1 MCGIV
6 GILQPNVLEYLLN
19 GIKQL
24 QNRGYDSA
32 GLSYLYNDKIHTI
45 KYASTEEKNA
55 ILKLEQNL
63 KEIEH
68 TQNDKIVAGIAH
80 TRWATHGGKT
90 DENSHPHV
98 SYDNMF
104 TLVHN
109 GIIENY
115 DVLKKQCI
123 EQGAIFQSQTDSE
136 VIANLLAISYHKQQE
151 KDVCLALKEVCE
163 QLEGTW
169 ALVIMCKDFPNQL
182 FCTRHGSPL
191 LIGKQSNIAYVVSEQ
206 SAFNNQ
212 IKDYFVLDNHDICH
226 LYYTQDGS
234 NNQIIKCNTQHQYQT
249 KTLTQQNTSFTPEP
263 YSHFME
269 KEIME
274 QVDSSLRAIS
284 LGGRVLSNDCVK
296 LGGLEMHEK
305 ELIDLDHLILLGC
318 GTSYHAGLL
327 GVEYFKELSEFHS
340 VQIFDGADFDIKDV
354 PKTGITGLILL
365 SQSGET
371 KDLHRC
377 IQIARQNNLF
387 LIGVVNV
394 VDSLIAREVDC
405 GVYLNAG
412 REVGVAS
419 TKSFTS
425 QVIILSLM
433 AIWFAQK
440 RNVNSNKRR
449 QYIRDLRNLHV
460 NIENILQKYY
470 QNMNEYISFFND
482 FPNCFLLGKGRG
494 HAIALEAALKIKEIA
509 YIHAEGYS
517 ASSLKHG
524 PLALLEKNFPV
535 ILIHTHSEHDA
546 KMQNV
551 YNEIKSRN
559 AKIMYISY
567 EEHAKFLDNNDM
579 FISLNSGF
587 NIFNDLLAI
596 IPLQLLSYYCCLHY
610 KYNPDMPRNLAKV
623 VTVE

>member
-6 GILQPNVLEYLLN
+6 GIIQKNVLTHLIE

-32 GLSYLYNDKIHTI
+32 GISYYENKEATFKTH
-45 KYASTEEKNA
+45 KFASTKENTAIEKLTSSLN
-55 ILKLEQNL
+55 ENQ
-63 KEIEH
+63 E
-68 TQNDKIVAGIAH
+68 KIYCGIGH

-90 DENSHPHV
+90 DENSHPHF
-98 SYDNMF
+98 SFDNKIV
-104 TLVHN
+104 LVHN

-115 DVLKKQCI
+115 RPLKEICEKNNLTFKS
-123 EQGAIFQSQTDSE
+123 ETDSE
-136 VIANLLAISYHKQQE
+136 VIVNLIAYTYQEQIEKNLVEAIKM
-151 KDVCLALKEVCE
+151 VCK

-169 ALVIMCKDFPNQL
+169 ALVIMCIDYPEQL

-191 LIGKQSNIAYVVSEQ
+191 LIGKQNNCAYVVSEQ
-206 SAFNNQ
+206 SAFHNQ
-212 IKDYFVLDNHDICH
+212 VKDYFVLENDDICS
-226 LYYTQDGS
+226 LSYLKES
-234 NNQIIKCNTQHQYQT
+234 NKIQINTNEIYQT
-249 KTLTQQNTSFTPEP
+249 KQLSYTQTKFTSEP
-263 YSHFME
+263 YDYFME
-269 KEIME
+269 KEIIE
-274 QVDSSLRAIS
+274 QTDSSLRAIS

-305 ELIDLDHLILLGC
+305 ELLCLDHIILLGC

-327 GVEYFKELSEFHS
+327 GVEYFKELTDFHT
-340 VQIFDGADFDIKDV
+340 VQLFDGAEFDLKDV
-354 PKTGITGLILL
+354 PKSGCTGLVLL

-377 IQIARQNNLF
+377 IQIGKNNNLF
-387 LIGVVNV
+387 LIGIVNV

-412 REVGVAS
+412 REIGVAS

-440 RNVNSNKRR
+440 RNINLNKRR
-449 QYIRDLRNLHV
+449 NYIKDLRNLHV
-460 NIENILQKYY
+460 NIEKVINKYHN
-470 QNMNEYISFFND
+470 NMEKSLEYFNN
-482 FPNCFLLGKGRG
+482 FSSCFLLGKGR
-494 HAIALEAALKIKEIA
+494 AYSIALEGALKIKEIS
-509 YIHAEGYS
+509 YLHAEGYC

-524 PLALLEKNFPV
+524 PLALIEKDFPI
-535 ILIHTHSEHDA
+535 ILIHTHRNDEN
-546 KMQNV
+546 KIKNV
-551 YNEIKSRN
+551 YQELKSRE
-559 AKIMYISY
+559 AKIIYITY
-567 EEHAKFLDNNDM
+567 EKEVTFLE
-579 FISLNSGF
+579 SE
-587 NIFNDLLAI
+587 DLLLSTGCNYENNFTDLLSI
-596 IPLQLLSYYCCLHY
+596 IPIQFLCYYLALKK